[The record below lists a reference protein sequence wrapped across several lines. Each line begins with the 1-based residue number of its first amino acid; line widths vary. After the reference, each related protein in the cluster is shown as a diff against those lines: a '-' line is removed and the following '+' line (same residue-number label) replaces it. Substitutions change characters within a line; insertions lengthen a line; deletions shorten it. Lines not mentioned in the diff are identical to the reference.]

1 MKLFELYQ
9 EEPNSTVTHD
19 GTEYNLNTLFKL
31 VDKDPVAY
39 FNVSDLKWILTED
52 RTSDADLEA
61 PVLVTIWDH
70 KYVILD
76 GGHRLRKAVK
86 EKVQQLPGRFV
97 SPDQLKKAKIK

>member
-9 EEPNSTVTHD
+9 EEPTSTVSHD
-19 GTEYNLNTLFKL
+19 GTEYDLNALFKI

-39 FNVSDLKWILTED
+39 FNVADLKWILSED
-52 RTSDADLEA
+52 RTTDADLEA

-70 KYVILD
+70 KYVVLD
-76 GGHRLRKAVK
+76 GEHRLRKAVK